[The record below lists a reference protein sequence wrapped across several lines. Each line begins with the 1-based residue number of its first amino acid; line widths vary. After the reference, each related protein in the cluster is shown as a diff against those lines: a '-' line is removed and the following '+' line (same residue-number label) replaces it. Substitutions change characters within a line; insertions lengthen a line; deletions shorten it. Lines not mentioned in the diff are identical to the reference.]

1 MPGHKGLMRR
11 FSSVVIGLGQIGQGY
26 DYDCQDDAYILT
38 HATGFTYHDG
48 YELIAGVDPDKVQCE
63 RFEKKFGQPAYTDVQ
78 TLLSQHQPEV
88 IAIAVPTSLH
98 YQVFQEVMSCQPRAV
113 LCEKPIATC
122 VGDAKNMLSLAEENH
137 CALVVNYIRRFEPG
151 VLALKRTIQSG
162 DLGEIYKGTVWYS
175 KGLLN
180 NGSHFVDLLRFL
192 LGEVTN
198 IQIIEKGRKWD
209 GKDPEPDVCL
219 RFGQTSVCFLAARE
233 ECFSIGEIVLI
244 GTQGMIHYAGGGG
257 VIEVRKTQPDTVY
270 RGYTILN
277 QAKQTIPT
285 ASNRYQWHVLEAL
298 YHHLTEKTP
307 LNSDGKSAS
316 ETLAVIE
323 VVFELL

>member
-1 MPGHKGLMRR
+1 MQKLAA
-11 FSSVVIGLGQIGQGY
+11 VVLGLGQIGQGY
-26 DYDCQDDAYILT
+26 DYDHPDDSLILT
-38 HATGFTYHDG
+38 HATGFAYHEA
-48 YELIAGVDPDKVQCE
+48 YELVAAVDPDPFQRE
-63 RFEKKFGQPAYTDVQ
+63 RFEKKFGRPAYRDVQ
-78 TLLSQHQPEV
+78 TLLSQHQPEMV
-88 IAIAVPTSLH
+88 SIAVPTASH

-122 VGDAKNMLSLAEENH
+122 VRDAKRMVALAEENE

-151 VLALKRTIQSG
+151 VLELKRAIQSG
-162 DLGEIYKGTVWYS
+162 DVGEIYKGTVWYS

-180 NGSHFVDLLRFL
+180 NGSHFLDLLRFL
-192 LGEVTN
+192 LGDVTH
-198 IQIIEKGRKWD
+198 IHIIDKGRKWN

-219 RFGQTSVCFLAARE
+219 RFGETSVCFLAARE

-307 LNSDGKSAS
+307 LNSDGKSAT
-316 ETLAVIE
+316 EILAVIE
-323 VVFELL
+323 DVFELL